1 MTQEQQE
8 KLNPKPIALD
18 QLPRLLSMIQQE
30 QAIMKK
36 MMTEL
41 GEKFSNKQAEQKS
54 DLMTIQQASEFLF
67 LTVPTIYNKVHR
79 NELPYMKRGKRLYF
93 SRAELH
99 EYLKAGKNQT
109 NDELIEEVEIYLESK
124 KKGGQK

>member
-8 KLNPKPIALD
+8 QLHQKPITFE
-18 QLPRLLSMIQQE
+18 QVPYLLSMIQQE

-54 DLMTIQQASEFLF
+54 DLMTIQQTSEFLF
-67 LTVPTIYNKVHR
+67 LTVPTLYNKVHR

-93 SRAELH
+93 SRAELQD
-99 EYLKAGKNQT
+99 YLKAGKNQT
-109 NDELIEEVEIYLESK
+109 NDELFEEVEIYLESK
-124 KKGGQK
+124 KKGGRK